1 MPVEYNAPL
10 TKREL
15 EIVALVAQGMTN
27 REIAQALF
35 VSHNT
40 VKVHLR
46 NIFVKTGVVSRTELT
61 MLAVQRGW
69 IVVSGTESQPEEPP
83 VEPEL
88 PPPEEPPVEPEA
100 PPAAQD
106 TVASEEPLPPW
117 PVHRSVALALGAIVA
132 LLILLWPTRNPVP
145 ETTSANALV
154 DQPQGQPVA
163 VEPTAENPWEELA
176 PLPVR
181 RARLALAAL
190 DGHLY
195 AIGGMT
201 AEGPTGRL
209 DVYDFQQKAWHTA
222 SPRPLSLA
230 NVGAVVIG
238 KQILVPG
245 GCDASGQPH
254 REVHS
259 YDPRADVWKE
269 RASLPTPL
277 CAYALTSYRDRAY
290 LFGGW
295 DGKTYRALAYVYDPQ
310 ADSWQKLPPPTVT
323 RGFGAAASL
332 EDGVY
337 YVGGYDGKHEF
348 NTCEV
353 YRPQEGRWETCAAM
367 LLPRGG
373 LGLTEVGGQLYAIG
387 GGWLNYLGFN
397 ERYNPTNDSWQVWHT
412 PLVGEWRNL
421 GLTVSDTSLYAVG
434 GWSGDY
440 LNTTYRIEVLPWR
453 IFVPTTMSHP

>member
-15 EIVALVAQGMTN
+15 EIVALVAQGLTN
-27 REIAQALF
+27 REIAQALT

-61 MLAVQRGW
+61 MMAVQRGW
-69 IVVSGTESQPEEPP
+69 VSVPGAASEET
-83 VEPEL
+83 
-88 PPPEEPPVEPEA
+88 PPPETEPPA
-100 PPAAQD
+100 PPPPTQPP
-106 TVASEEPLPPW
+106 TEVIPPW
-117 PVHRSVALALGAIVA
+117 PWPRSAALVLGFLIALWVF
-132 LLILLWPTRNPVP
+132 LLPPQHAAP
-145 ETTSANALV
+145 ATTSANALV
-154 DQPQGQPVA
+154 DQPQGNPVA
-163 VEPTAENPWEELA
+163 VEPTAENPWEELT

-181 RARLALAAL
+181 RARLALAPWN
-190 DGHLY
+190 GQLY

-201 AEGPTGRL
+201 ANGPTARVDSYNL
-209 DVYDFQQKAWHTA
+209 EKDTWRTVA
-222 SPRPLSLA
+222 PRPVALA
-230 NVGAVVIG
+230 NVEAVTI
-238 KQILVPG
+238 KDRIFVPG
-245 GCDASGQPH
+245 GCDAAGQPH
-254 REVHS
+254 PEVHS
-259 YDPRADVWKE
+259 YDPRRDAWE
-269 RASLPTPL
+269 TRAPLPIPL
-277 CAYALTSYRDRAY
+277 CAYALTAYQDDMY

-295 DGKTYRALAYVYDPQ
+295 DGASYRALAYVYHPQ
-310 ADSWQKLPPPTVT
+310 TDVWEQLPSATVA
-323 RGFGAAASL
+323 RGFGAAAVFN
-332 EDGVY
+332 DKVY

-353 YRPQEGRWETCAAM
+353 YNPTMERWKSCAAM

-373 LGLTEVGGQLYAIG
+373 LGLAEVGGRLYAIG

-397 ERYNPTNDSWQVWHT
+397 ERYNPADDSWQVWHT

-421 GLTVSDTSLYAVG
+421 GLAVADTTLYAVG